1 MTSLRRRGPA
11 LYAAAEVGWDGSSG
25 RSRSRIRLGWT
36 SAAPGL
42 EPGLEPFAAYEAR
55 MRGAD
60 AEQN

>member
-1 MTSLRRRGPA
+1 M
-11 LYAAAEVGWDGSSG
+11 GSSG
-25 RSRSRIRLGWT
+25 RIRSRIRLGWT

-60 AEQN
+60 AEEN